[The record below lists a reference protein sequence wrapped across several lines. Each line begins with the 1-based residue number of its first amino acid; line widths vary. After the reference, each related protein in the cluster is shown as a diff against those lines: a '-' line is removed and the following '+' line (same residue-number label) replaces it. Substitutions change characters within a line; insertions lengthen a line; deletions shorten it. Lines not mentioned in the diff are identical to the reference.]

1 MKVHR
6 ILNERAVGTFQIV
19 VVERMAISLNIVSVL
34 TPLINKSKEN
44 GEEATEILHLSSL
57 S

>member
-44 GEEATEILHLSSL
+44 GEEATEILYLSSL